1 MLKQGGSLL
10 QCDYPCKK
18 SGEKHTRR
26 APCDSR
32 CKEQRDATANQTAP
46 RVNRHH
52 QKLSSDKED
61 VSEEA

>member
-1 MLKQGGSLL
+1 MGLYYNVIIPVRRV
-10 QCDYPCKK
+10 D
-18 SGEKHTRR
+18 GEKHTRR
-26 APCDSR
+26 APRDSR